1 MIPIQ
6 IQKRFANPGDL
17 ERNFMN
23 YIDKANLVVSAS
35 KTIALQCLY
44 DCKSVNN
51 FQSVDF
57 FTGAYDPLRPNIEGD
72 FVRPSSE
79 HFLIYGIMA
88 SYAEKTS
95 DADSADG
102 KFNWVKGFTTSQRFA
117 DLPANP
123 LQNAQVSIEVNSVR
137 YLKFV
142 PTTEFDGELGTKMN
156 GYMFLNTP
164 ILWPGQQS
172 LRLTLQTNDQSILFP
187 NVAGEQFVVR
197 FDLFGIGLI

>member
-57 FTGAYDPLRPNIEGD
+57 FTGAYDPLRTNIEGD
-72 FVRPSSE
+72 FVRPSSDTNLSL
-79 HFLIYGIMA
+79 FLVKYILIFGYLL
-88 SYAEKTS
+88 
-95 DADSADG
+95 
-102 KFNWVKGFTTSQRFA
+102 FN
-117 DLPANP
+117 
-123 LQNAQVSIEVNSVR
+123 
-137 YLKFV
+137 
-142 PTTEFDGELGTKMN
+142 
-156 GYMFLNTP
+156 
-164 ILWPGQQS
+164 
-172 LRLTLQTNDQSILFP
+172 
-187 NVAGEQFVVR
+187 
-197 FDLFGIGLI
+197 

>member
-57 FTGAYDPLRPNIEGD
+57 FTGNFDPLRTNIEGD

-88 SYAEKTS
+88 SVARPS
-95 DADSADG
+95 DADSANG
-102 KFNWVKGFTTSQRFA
+102 KFQWIKGFTTAQRFG
-117 DLPANP
+117 DTPEVP
-123 LQNAQVSIEVNSVR
+123 FQNALVSIEVNSVR
-137 YLKFV
+137 YLKFI

-156 GYMFLNTP
+156 GYCFLNTP

-187 NVAGEQFVVR
+187 NTPGQQTVVR